1 AEIGSNFFSLQFGYG
16 PLQHLAIHI
25 EADGFDVAMLL
36 ATEHVAGAAQFEVES
51 SDAESGA
58 EFAEFF
64 HGGEAFAGDV
74 GKRSVRGNEEI
85 RVGALSGT
93 TDAAAKLVEFG
104 EAEAVSAIDQDRVGA
119 GNVEAVFDDGRRN
132 ENVGFIAD
140 E

>member
-1 AEIGSNFFSLQFGYG
+1 ESGAEIGCNFFPLQFGDG

-36 ATEHVAGAAQFEVES
+36 ASEHVAGAARFEVEGG
-51 SDAESGA
+51 DAESGA
-58 EFAEFF
+58 EFAEFL

-93 TDAAAKLVEFG
+93 TDAAAELVKFSE
-104 EAEAVSAIDQDRVGA
+104 
-119 GNVEAVFDDGRRN
+119 
-132 ENVGFIAD
+132 
-140 E
+140 